1 MKKFLKKG
9 LDMVTQVCYLVNA
22 AGERQRKEM
31 ILAARKTTTSTE
43 VKRRYNEKVYG
54 RIYLQL
60 PKETVEAFKAKC
72 SSSGVSQASV
82 LLEAIE
88 NFLRG

>member
-1 MKKFLKKG
+1 MKKG

>member
-1 MKKFLKKG
+1 MQKG
-9 LDMVTQVCYLVNA
+9 LDILHRVCYLVNA

-31 ILAARKTTTSTE
+31 IPAARKTTSTE

-72 SSSGVSQASV
+72 NSSGVSQASV

-88 NFLRG
+88 KFLRG

>member
-1 MKKFLKKG
+1 
-9 LDMVTQVCYLVNA
+9 MVTQVCYLVNA

-72 SSSGVSQASV
+72 NNSGVSQASV

-88 NFLRG
+88 NF

>member
-1 MKKFLKKG
+1 
-9 LDMVTQVCYLVNA
+9 MVTQVCYLVNA

-43 VKRRYNEKVYG
+43 VKRRYNEKIYG

-72 SSSGVSQASV
+72 NNSGVSQASV

>member
-1 MKKFLKKG
+1 MQPGNGSEQLPEKVKH
-9 LDMVTQVCYLVNA
+9 DRPQ
-22 AGERQRKEM
+22 AGKEL
-31 ILAARKTTTSTE
+31 IRTARKTTTSTE

-88 NFLRG
+88 KFLRG

>member
-1 MKKFLKKG
+1 
-9 LDMVTQVCYLVNA
+9 MVTQVCYLVNA
-22 AGERQRKEM
+22 AGERQRKEA
-31 ILAARKTTTSTE
+31 IPAARKTTTSTE

-88 NFLRG
+88 KFLRG